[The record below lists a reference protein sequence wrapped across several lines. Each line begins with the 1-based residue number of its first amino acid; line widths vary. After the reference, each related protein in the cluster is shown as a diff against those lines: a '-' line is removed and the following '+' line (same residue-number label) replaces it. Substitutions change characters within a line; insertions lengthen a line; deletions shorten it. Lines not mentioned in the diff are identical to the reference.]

1 MCGHR
6 TRLISW
12 TVMIAVLFFSV
23 SICTAQRLGITPKL
37 STSWQVDSNYYH
49 AQDLEREVYT
59 YKFQPG
65 LKVDFEAA
73 KTNLMIDYSLDAHY
87 YDDRDSVP
95 PGKQPTDDDDFVGHT
110 LTGEARY
117 QAFDRLLVGLNESFY
132 KTRDPA
138 QSDIFSNSIDREKYY
153 INQVTPLVVYDFGPK
168 FTVSLRYRRT
178 DIEYYPANI
187 EDSDEN
193 RGLVNLVYNFTRRS
207 SVDFEF
213 QYWKKDYNAITSDYA
228 ANQTKLIFRKQLR
241 IFEISAG
248 AGYQNRSFDDSGLD
262 DIDVFTYNLNL
273 DGDGMLGNRRTYISL
288 NVEQNF
294 NDQSIGSNYYTAT
307 RFILK
312 GGYEFSSKL
321 SGDAQASYMAADYER
336 TRRDDDIYELSGSIG
351 YKVSRWLTFSVTGGI
366 EKRDSDIPGLD
377 YDNTYFIANLEF
389 AYNLGRKRLE

>member
-1 MCGHR
+1 MCGLR
-6 TRLISW
+6 TRLILW
-12 TVMIAVLFFSV
+12 TMIIAALFFSV
-23 SICTAQRLGITPKL
+23 SICAAQRLGITPKL

-59 YKFQPG
+59 YKLQPG
-65 LKVDFEAA
+65 LKVDFETA
-73 KTNLMIDYSLDAHY
+73 KSNLMIDYSLDAHY

-117 QAFDRLLVGLNESFY
+117 QAFDRLLLGLNESFY

-153 INQVTPLVVYDFGPK
+153 INQVTPLMVYDFGPK
-168 FTVSLRYRRT
+168 FTVSLRYRHT

-193 RGLVNLVYNFTRRS
+193 RGLVNIVYNFTRRS
-207 SVDFEF
+207 SMDFEF
-213 QYWKKDYNAITSDYA
+213 QYWEKDYNAVTSDYS

-241 IFEISAG
+241 IFEISVG

-273 DGDGMLGNRRTYISL
+273 DGDGALANRRTYISL

-294 NDQSIGSNYYTAT
+294 NDQSIGNNYYTAT
-307 RFILK
+307 RFILR
-312 GGYEFSSKL
+312 GGHEFSSKL
-321 SGDAQASYMAADYER
+321 SGDAQASYMTADYET
-336 TRRDDDIYELSGSIG
+336 TRRDDDIYELSGTIG
-351 YKVSRWLTFSVTGGI
+351 YKFARWLTFSVTGGI
-366 EKRDSDIPGLD
+366 EKRDSDISGLD

-389 AYNLGRKRLE
+389 AYNLGRK